1 MNSERQFAPVKFE
14 PMGDE
19 PSVTDANAQAA
30 VKRDRELKEPS
41 KDKALVG
48 LWMELDKH
56 PWTTL
61 AIVPTSYA
69 HSAERWAERL
79 AEVGKL
85 HLSEPVHLIYACGL
99 ELINAQEIIDQ
110 MHLKAQTGKVIIL
123 CDNLL
128 ENVAA
133 TPLVRAA
140 DHSLLVVRL
149 GQDDITTAQKIVT
162 IVGRHHVL
170 GVATVDPDL

>member
-1 MNSERQFAPVKFE
+1 MNRARQLTAVKHE

-19 PSVTDANAQAA
+19 ASVTDANAQAA
-30 VKRDRELKEPS
+30 VKRNKDLAEPS
-41 KDKALVG
+41 KDKELVG
-48 LWMELDKH
+48 LWFELNKH

-69 HSAERWAERL
+69 HSAEKWAERL
-79 AEVGKL
+79 ADVGKL
-85 HLSEPVHLIYACGL
+85 HLMQPVHLIYACGL

-110 MHLKAQTGKVIIL
+110 MHLKAQTGKVIVL

-128 ENVAA
+128 DNVAA

-149 GQDDITTAQKIVT
+149 GQDDIVTAQKIVS

>member
-1 MNSERQFAPVKFE
+1 MRAARQFTE
-14 PMGDE
+14 MDDE
-19 PSVTDANAQAA
+19 HSDSGVRVSPES
-30 VKRDRELKEPS
+30 KEP
-41 KDKALVG
+41 DKALVQ
-48 LWMELDKH
+48 LWFELEKH
-56 PWTTL
+56 PWQTL
-61 AIVPTSYA
+61 AIVPTSYT
-69 HSAERWAERL
+69 HSAEKWAQRL
-79 AEVGKL
+79 ADVGTS
-85 HLSEPVHLIYACGL
+85 HLSRPVHLIYACGL

-149 GQDDITTAQKIVT
+149 GHDDIITGERLIA

-170 GVATVDPDL
+170 GVATVEPE